1 MPILTSPP
9 LRPAVHDLKS
19 RAWCGLVVLS
29 AITRAPTSEVRAVIQ
44 AFRGST
50 GPVKGVT
57 VDEMRWVL
65 YQHLFRPGQE
75 AWFDQD
81 DDAPTLADWLGART
95 ADERRQTFVVML
107 NLVRARRYRGA
118 RMNLHWAAV
127 DAHTF
132 VDTHTKGRPVPHR
145 KAPHLREPVMAV
157 FPVWKEPA
165 PGGTC
170 STADGRPVPSLESCV

>member
-1 MPILTSPP
+1 MPILASPP

-29 AITRAPTSEVRAVIQ
+29 AITGAKTSEIRATIQ
-44 AFRGST
+44 SFRGSA

-65 YQHLFRPGQE
+65 YQHHFRPGPE
-75 AWFDQD
+75 RWFDEEVG
-81 DDAPTLADWLGART
+81 PTLSAWLRART
-95 ADERRQTFVVML
+95 ADERKHTFVVML

-127 DAHTF
+127 DAHNF
-132 VDTHTKGRPVPHR
+132 VDAQMKGRPIAIS
-145 KAPHLREPVMAV
+145 KAPHRREPVMAV
-157 FPVWKEPA
+157 FPVWKEPG
-165 PGGTC
+165 PGMMC
-170 STADGRPVPSLESCV
+170 RAADGRPIPSLESCF